1 MYPIA
6 TSAKYNGGAHYRLI
20 NHSCSS
26 IDSKHWEEVDDWV
39 SAPADDCHDLGS
51 LDLAPDLSVRLLGCC
66 CCEADQ
72 ELIVNVAEESH

>member
-1 MYPIA
+1 MDTKA
-6 TSAKYNGGAHYRLI
+6 NAALI
-20 NHSCSS
+20 PS
-26 IDSKHWEEVDDWV
+26 IGKVDDWV
-39 SAPADDCHDLGS
+39 SAPADDCHDLGN